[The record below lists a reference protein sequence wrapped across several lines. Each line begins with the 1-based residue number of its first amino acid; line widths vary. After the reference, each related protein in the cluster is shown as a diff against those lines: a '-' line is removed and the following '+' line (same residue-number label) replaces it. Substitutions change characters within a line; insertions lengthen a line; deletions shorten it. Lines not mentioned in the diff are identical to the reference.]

1 MSFPEGAVICILSKH
16 NQEDD
21 GFWEGEFNG
30 AVGVFPAVLVEDLCR
45 PESAQTHKSMN
56 VQVYTLATLKMIFLS
71 CLQQAYVHAEICFVI
86 AVSDQQVSLSVL
98 DQAACP
104 PTVFPSCSSPESVPL
119 PSLTKTLPLN
129 NYQTPES
136 PKTSSHSKR
145 ESTTANPKAL

>member
-1 MSFPEGAVICILSKH
+1 MQTGECT
-16 NQEDD
+16 NTQEHERA
-21 GFWEGEFNG
+21 G
-30 AVGVFPAVLVEDLCR
+30 L
-45 PESAQTHKSMN
+45 
-56 VQVYTLATLKMIFLS
+56 YTGHTENDFLS

-86 AVSDQQVSLSVL
+86 AVSYQQVSLSVL

-136 PKTSSHSKR
+136 PKTSSHSKT